1 MNKPAAVFLDSGIGG
16 LPYLAWVKK
25 QRPNLAV
32 SYLADT
38 ANFPYGELSSSQII
52 QIAAEAARLIQTH
65 LAPRLIAVVCNTA
78 SVTALEEIRRVV
90 SCPVVGTVPAIK
102 PAAQGTGMKPIG
114 ILATQSTVNSPYLNS
129 LIAAYAPHR
138 EIVRAAAG
146 DIVRY
151 VEEDWPDDGGI
162 GAWEV
167 MLRALTLLKRA
178 EVETLVIGCTH
189 FLHVEEII
197 REIMGGVRLI
207 DSREGVG
214 RRILSLLDES
224 FSPAGEDHFYVT
236 RVGAGIERYRHF
248 AEFYGLKWMGELA

>member
-16 LPYLAWVKK
+16 LPYLAWVKN

-38 ANFPYGELSSSQII
+38 AHFPYGELSSSRII
-52 QIAAEAARLIQTH
+52 QAAAEAAQLIQAR
-65 LAPRLIAVVCNTA
+65 LNPSLIAVVCNTA
-78 SVTALEEIRRVV
+78 SVNALEEIRRTV
-90 SCPVVGTVPAIK
+90 SCPVVGTVPAVK
-102 PAAQGTGMKPIG
+102 PAAQESSTKPIG
-114 ILATQSTVNSPYLNS
+114 ILATQGTVNSPYLNS

-151 VEEDWPDDGGI
+151 VEEDWLDDSGI
-162 GAWEV
+162 GARDV
-167 MLRALTLLKRA
+167 MQRALGILKQA
-178 EVETLVIGCTH
+178 EVETVVIGCTH
-189 FLHVEEII
+189 FLHVAEII
-197 REIMGGVRLI
+197 QDMLGGVRLI

-224 FSPAGEDHFYVT
+224 SPVSGEDHFYVS
-236 RVGAGIERYRHF
+236 RSAAGMDRYRRF
-248 AEFYGLKWMGELA
+248 AELYGLKWMGELT